1 MAAYKSQQDLID
13 YIAHLERRIDLLEK
27 SAVRIDVINQTS
39 GGAPA
44 ASPSA
49 GRIVYWT
56 PGSKLYGANG
66 STWSALW

>member
-44 ASPSA
+44 AKASP